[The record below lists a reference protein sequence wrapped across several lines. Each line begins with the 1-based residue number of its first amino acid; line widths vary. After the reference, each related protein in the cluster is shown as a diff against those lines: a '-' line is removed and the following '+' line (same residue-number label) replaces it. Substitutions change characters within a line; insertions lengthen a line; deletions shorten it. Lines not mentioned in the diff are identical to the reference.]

1 MKTFLATVAVLMA
14 LAACARGAELPA
26 PADAAADET
35 EAQPAAGD
43 DGTPA
48 ERIARWRAVLD
59 SAVAKHDLA
68 GVLTAIDEIIKL
80 DPQSYQ
86 NYIAKV
92 SVLRLKGDLAGI
104 LATRRKAAEALAGS
118 ATGLNELA
126 WDLVTEE
133 KLELRDPG
141 LALKCAE
148 ESVRLSKRKD
158 AAALDTL
165 ARAWYELGMVE
176 KAVELQKE
184 SLAAASNADE
194 RTQIKEAL
202 EYYEAV
208 LKARAET
215 LK

>member
-1 MKTFLATVAVLMA
+1 MKTFLAAFVTLMA
-14 LAACARGAELPA
+14 LTVCVRGAEPPA

-35 EAQPAAGD
+35 AAQPAAGN

-48 ERIARWRAVLD
+48 ERIAHWREVLD
-59 SAVAKHDLA
+59 GAVAKHDLN

-80 DPQSYQ
+80 DPQNYQ
-86 NYIAKV
+86 NYLAKV
-92 SVLRLKGDLAGI
+92 SMLRLKGDRAGI

-126 WDLVTEE
+126 WDLVTDE
-133 KLELRDPG
+133 KLELRDPE

-165 ARAWYELGMVE
+165 ARAWYELGIVE

-184 SLAAASNADE
+184 SLVAASNADE

-208 LKARAET
+208 LKVRAEA